1 MNIYNIYK
9 GGLHQ
14 DRLNRIILN
23 FIFIAIYYIK
33 NYAYRNDELLDLI
46 IFVYLLMFIVCLMWN
61 DHVDDIH
68 W

>member
-33 NYAYRNDELLDLI
+33 IMHTATMSCWI
-46 IFVYLLMFIVCLMWN
+46 
-61 DHVDDIH
+61 
-68 W
+68 